1 MTFGNRPTRRD
12 AALILALLCLA
23 GAAFPAMPAR
33 AGNTVEHPGSGAALQ
48 QIMLGLQSV
57 KQSRARFVERKYLH
71 MLNQPLESSG
81 TLIYAAPGHLEKNTE
96 RPKPESL
103 VVDRDNLTVTGGPDG
118 QSRSL
123 SLSDNPEIGAIVE
136 SVRATLAGD
145 DESLNRFYVVRLQGS
160 LPAWTLLL
168 EPRDPKVLAMV
179 SSIRITGRNSRIE
192 SVETFEAGGDRS
204 VMTVL
209 PDRP

>member
-1 MTFGNRPTRRD
+1 LRRD

-23 GAAFPAMPAR
+23 GAAFPAAPAR
-33 AGNTVEHPGSGAALQ
+33 AGNTVEHPGSETPGSDAALQ

-81 TLIYAAPGHLEKNTE
+81 TLIYAAPDHLEKNTE
-96 RPKPESL
+96 RPKPERL
-103 VVDRDNLTVTGGPDG
+103 VVDRDSVVIEGGNGG

-123 SLSDNPEIGAIVE
+123 SLADNPEIGAIVA

-145 DESLNRFYVVRLQGS
+145 SESLSRFYVVKLQGK
-160 LPAWTLLL
+160 LPDWTLLL

-179 SSIRITGRNSRIE
+179 RSIRIGGRNSRIE
-192 SVETFEAGGDRS
+192 TVETFEAGGDRS